1 MNADKMNRT
10 PKARKNPHLR
20 SSAPIGVHLRFSF
33 LLGETMRRIRDFL
46 TSLVLLLALGA
57 PALAQ
62 TDEPVELRVMIFNIW
77 LGGDQVNLGRT
88 FDAIRAADPDI
99 LLLQE
104 AEGRTRE
111 FAEALGWPY
120 AMERRHIISKY
131 PLFDPPAADA
141 DYALAEI
148 RPGRFVAVAN
158 IHLTAEPYGPY
169 AVREGKTAEEVLTIE
184 TETRLP
190 EIEVYIAQLTPLAA
204 GGVPAI
210 IGGDFNAPS
219 HLDWTAA
226 TAAARPQVRFPLEWP
241 VNKALADAGFR
252 DSYRDIHP
260 DSVAKPG
267 ITWTSGYPVPHI
279 LPDEAVDRIDQ
290 IHALGNAT
298 TVASQLIGETGGP
311 DIDIGISPW
320 PSDHHALVSAFSA
333 VPGPAPAIVS
343 IERRAVTIGEPLAV
357 RFHAA
362 TEDGRIEDGR
372 VLVVAP
378 GSAPSAAIL
387 SMPTNNGTDRNSL
400 VYFGTVQLKPGAYDT
415 VLVDAAGVE
424 LARAPFWMLSPGAMP
439 EVDVDST
446 SYADNEAITV
456 TWKNAPGHR
465 RDWLGIYKAGDPDQ
479 LNYLAFAYTGAT
491 IEGTAAF
498 DEATIGGPLDAG
510 DYEVRLM
517 RDDAYMTL
525 AVSRPFSVSTPP

>member
-1 MNADKMNRT
+1 MLQVQR
-10 PKARKNPHLR
+10 
-20 SSAPIGVHLRFSF
+20 V
-33 LLGETMRRIRDFL
+33 L
-46 TSLVLLLALGA
+46 TALALLLALGTTA
-57 PALAQ
+57 FAQ
-62 TDEPVELRVMIFNIW
+62 IDEAVELRVMIFNIW
-77 LGGDQVNLGRT
+77 LGGDQVNLRRT

-99 LLLQE
+99 VLLQE

-111 FAEALGWPY
+111 LAEKLGWPY
-120 AMERRHIISKY
+120 AMERRHVISRY
-131 PLFDPPAADA
+131 PLFDPPGADA

-184 TETRLP
+184 KETRLP
-190 EIEVYIAQLTPLAA
+190 EIEVYIAQLSPVAA
-204 GGVPAI
+204 SGVPVI

-219 HLDWTAA
+219 HLDWTEAMA
-226 TAAARPQVRFPLEWP
+226 TARPQVRFPLEWP

-252 DSYRDIHP
+252 DSYREVHP
-260 DSVAKPG
+260 DPVARPG

-290 IHALGNAT
+290 IHALGNAA
-298 TVASQLIGETGGP
+298 TVASQLVGEAGGP

-320 PSDHHALVSAFSA
+320 PSDHHALVSTFNV
-333 VPGPAPAIVS
+333 VPGPAPAMVS
-343 IERRAVTIGEPLAV
+343 LERRAVTIGEPLAV

-362 TEDGRIEDGR
+362 TADGRIEDGR
-372 VLVVAP
+372 VLVVSPA
-378 GSAPSAAIL
+378 GAPSAAIL
-387 SMPTNNGTDRNSL
+387 AMPTNNGTDRNSL
-400 VYFGTVQLKPGAYDT
+400 VYFGTVQLKPGAYDA
-415 VLVDAAGVE
+415 VLVDAGGVE
-424 LARAPFWMLSPGAMP
+424 LARAPFWIQAPGAMP
-439 EVDVDST
+439 EVDVDNT

-456 TWKNAPGHR
+456 TWTNAPGHR

-479 LNYLAFAYTGAT
+479 LNYLAFAYTGAA
-491 IEGTAAF
+491 IEGTATF
-498 DEATIGGPLDAG
+498 DEAAIGGPLEAG
-510 DYEVRLM
+510 DYEIRLM